1 MYLMIFVLEQNSLL
15 PEILEKLYKTGV
27 KGTTVLNSVGMGR
40 LLVQYGRTS
49 PVGNLIKEKLRKG
62 NYTNKTLFAV
72 IRSEEVLDRAVDS
85 ITEVVGD
92 LEKPDT
98 GILFTIKLERV
109 FGLV

>member
-1 MYLMIFVLEQNSLL
+1 MHLLIFVLEQNALL
-15 PEILEKLYKTGV
+15 PEILEKLYKVGV
-27 KGTTVLNSVGMGR
+27 TGTTVLNSVGMGR

-72 IRSEEVLDRAVDS
+72 IRSEEILDKAIETID
-85 ITEVVGD
+85 EVVGD

-98 GILFTIKLERV
+98 GILFTIKLDRV
-109 FGLV
+109 VGLS

>member
-1 MYLMIFVLEQNSLL
+1 MHLLIFVLEQNTLL
-15 PEILEKLYKTGV
+15 PEILEKLYKVGV
-27 KGTTVLNSVGMGR
+27 TGTTVLNSVGMGR

-72 IRSEEVLDRAVDS
+72 IRSEEILDKAIETID
-85 ITEVVGD
+85 EVVGD

-98 GILFTIKLERV
+98 GILFTIKLDRV
-109 FGLV
+109 VGLS

>member
-1 MYLMIFVLEQNSLL
+1 MYLLIFVLEQNSLL
-15 PEILEKLYKTGV
+15 PEILERLYKAGV

-40 LLVQYGRTS
+40 LLLQYGRTS

-72 IRSEEVLDRAVDS
+72 VRSEDILDKAIDVIS
-85 ITEVVGD
+85 EVVGD

-98 GILFTIKLERV
+98 GILFTIKLDRV
-109 FGLV
+109 IGLI